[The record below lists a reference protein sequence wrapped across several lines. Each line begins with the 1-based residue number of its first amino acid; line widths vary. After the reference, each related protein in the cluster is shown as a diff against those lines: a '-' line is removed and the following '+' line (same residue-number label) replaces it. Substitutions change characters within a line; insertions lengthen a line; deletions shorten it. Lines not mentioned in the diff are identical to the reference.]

1 MAGAKAS
8 HGLTKENNMAET
20 KERMK
25 RACPSMRE
33 LADRI
38 DNTITLLNELKTD
51 YNANLLAV
59 TTKLNLVIART
70 TEDLAAQYTAHRAA
84 SHPDSTNVLT
94 TSAVTNI
101 STTDNTVSSPSVD
114 PV

>member
-1 MAGAKAS
+1 
-8 HGLTKENNMAET
+8 MAET

-38 DNTITLLNELKTD
+38 DNAITLLNELKAD

-70 TEDLAAQYTAHRAA
+70 EDIATKYTAHTAA
-84 SHPDSTNVLT
+84 AHPDTTNVLSG
-94 TSAVTNI
+94 SAVTNI
-101 STTDNTVSSPSVD
+101 STTDNTVSSPSID